1 MTLSSGGVLDVDGG
15 ITVDNI
21 TIDGTEID
29 LSSGNLT
36 LDVAGSIKLD
46 ADGGEVQF
54 LDGGTEIG
62 VISMGSSNMNIESKV
77 ADKDII
83 FKGIDGS
90 SDLTALTIDMSAA
103 GHATFNEGIKLSG
116 LNGGTGLAFN
126 LAGSTDFVMKESS
139 TNDVFQMG
147 ALFHN
152 ISSNALGIGAAADV
166 AIEASTSDPRL
177 RLRDTTAGGGSGN
190 GGKIEFAGFHAGSS
204 DGTRLF
210 AEIHGLKNN
219 STGGDTHGDMI
230 FKVNTGSASPA
241 EVGRFNFDGV
251 LAIGGT
257 TPESGDASSTK
268 TLYLESGECVM
279 VIKNT
284 DATSSSQRQSIAFL
298 NNAGTRVGTITTTSS
313 ATGYATS
320 SDYRLK
326 ENIDYTWDATTRLK
340 QLKPA
345 RFNFIADDTN
355 TLVDG
360 FLAHE
365 VSSVVPEAITGEKDG
380 EEMQGID
387 QSKLV
392 PLLVKTIQ
400 EMEARITTLEG

>member
-1 MTLSSGGVLDVDGG
+1 MTGASEAATTKMTLSSGGVLDVDGG

-241 EVGRFNFDGV
+241 EVGRFN
-251 LAIGGT
+251 
-257 TPESGDASSTK
+257 K
-268 TLYLESGECVM
+268 
-279 VIKNT
+279 
-284 DATSSSQRQSIAFL
+284 
-298 NNAGTRVGTITTTSS
+298 
-313 ATGYATS
+313 
-320 SDYRLK
+320 
-326 ENIDYTWDATTRLK
+326 
-340 QLKPA
+340 
-345 RFNFIADDTN
+345 NFIFGIWRMC
-355 TLVDG
+355 DG
-360 FLAHE
+360 HQ
-365 VSSVVPEAITGEKDG
+365 KYRCH
-380 EEMQGID
+380 Q
-387 QSKLV
+387 
-392 PLLVKTIQ
+392 
-400 EMEARITTLEG
+400 